1 MTGDAL
7 HCNFVNDADA
17 DADAEAN
24 LLTGD
29 ALHGNFVNEGP
40 RRHITRANP
49 MQSEA
54 RSGKKTVRQ
63 LSSGGGRTYWSS
75 ETVFLFSVLT
85 SNSTTVIR
93 VFHCI

>member
-1 MTGDAL
+1 M
-7 HCNFVNDADA
+7 CKFSADA
-17 DADAEAN
+17 DTGADADTIADIDADDAN

-29 ALHGNFVNEGP
+29 ALHGNFGNEGP

-63 LSSGGGRTYWSS
+63 LSSRGGRIYRSS
-75 ETVFLFSVLT
+75 ETVF
-85 SNSTTVIR
+85 
-93 VFHCI
+93 VFRHCI